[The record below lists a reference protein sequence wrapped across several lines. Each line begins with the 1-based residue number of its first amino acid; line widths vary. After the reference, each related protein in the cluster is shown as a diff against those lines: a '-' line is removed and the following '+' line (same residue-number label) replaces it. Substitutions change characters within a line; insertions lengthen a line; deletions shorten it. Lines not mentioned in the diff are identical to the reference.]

1 MIAACS
7 DPPDPPATPS
17 EGRGGEGGSSTVHA
31 SGICANGARCAD
43 EAIQISIEEGGVE
56 GSGGVLGDGDSVLLS
71 QVMSMLGP
79 SAFPVLLFLLSV
91 PSALG
96 VPGVSLFLGFAQAS
110 LALQMVAGKCAR
122 TYTYIRTHLHTYAHT
137 RTHIC
142 TCTCMCTDLRIY
154 AHAHLRIHI
163 HAHRF
168 THT

>member
-17 EGRGGEGGSSTVHA
+17 EGRGGGGGSSTVHA
-31 SGICANGARCAD
+31 SGICANGASCAD

-122 TYTYIRTHLHTYAHT
+122 TYTYIRTHLHTYAQI
-137 RTHIC
+137 RTH
-142 TCTCMCTDLRIY
+142 T
-154 AHAHLRIHI
+154 HAHLHMYM

-168 THT
+168 THTCARAPAHTHTCA